1 MSWCLD
7 VLILPWLSEAGLPCP
22 KHTEKG
28 TYNGSFP
35 LSYIINMYHHIFLKL
50 TVSNKTLH
58 KNRIH
63 SSIWIEAH
71 HHNVVMML
79 WESYV
84 VCTSHLR
91 VNPRLVL
98 ALIINQQPTYCIHG
112 NAGYNVNLVLEYPT
126 NGARVS
132 PGINYNNLVHLYV
145 KHEIHLS
152 IRMTRGTR
160 HVQHVVSKFRL
171 RQVTL
176 MVGQLCSG
184 REIFFKR
191 TNVACSLEQPGQTGA
206 GLGWIEGNISHVI
219 GVQQAAE
226 SVIISWLQFKAI
238 VDYHFKLYKSFVILI
253 SAVLIGRAVWSSL
266 WYLSQTVKIVRF
278 HSAVAC
284 NSDLTFLHTRPGPGL
299 GHLHHLSAV
308 LRDKTQLK

>member
-1 MSWCLD
+1 
-7 VLILPWLSEAGLPCP
+7 
-22 KHTEKG
+22 
-28 TYNGSFP
+28 
-35 LSYIINMYHHIFLKL
+35 
-50 TVSNKTLH
+50 
-58 KNRIH
+58 
-63 SSIWIEAH
+63 
-71 HHNVVMML
+71 MML